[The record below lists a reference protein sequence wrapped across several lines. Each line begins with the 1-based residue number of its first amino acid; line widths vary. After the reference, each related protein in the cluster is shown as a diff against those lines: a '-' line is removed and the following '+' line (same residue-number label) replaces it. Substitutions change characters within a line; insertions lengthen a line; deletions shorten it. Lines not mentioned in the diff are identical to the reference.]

1 MKPTVHSLTRE
12 SGGILHPPSG
22 SRSACTVIETTIFSA
37 VCLINRQHLV
47 IYRACQFHCCP
58 ILIQSASGT
67 LDASGEL
74 MSEKVNKHVSRLNRF
89 LPFSAEHDQIY
100 EEYQQSD
107 DSLLIETSALRY
119 LQRAVTEGARIVV
132 LTGDAGHGKT
142 YLCRRLIETHLG
154 YSEDEA
160 RDLINTNC
168 DGETSIPARDDRH
181 QTPLRIFKDFSEL
194 QIEVAASRLE
204 AALHDE
210 SVSIVCANEGRLRA
224 VLKSEQA
231 GAGCHDIFDRFEQ
244 SFRDGLASV
253 DGRIHIINLNN
264 QSVASDR
271 SETSILSD
279 AVRQWTSG
287 TRWRVCDDCSSR
299 SKCPIANNRSLL
311 ASSSSEQAA
320 MRVSRTEL
328 LVRSLERVGAVIT
341 IRDTLMLIAYMITGG
356 LTCADVHGRLK
367 TRRKPWQAEYAFY
380 NLLFEA
386 PGGLSRER
394 LRRLP
399 TLAFLERTDP
409 GLNAVRSIDERLVNE
424 QGVFAEGQLDLCF
437 PPIAGTD
444 EPIDAAQGID
454 QVIANPRSRKERAQ
468 EADVIRTIVRSLR
481 RRAFFDGLGEPG
493 SEFARIGF
501 RNGAEFVEICDEK
514 LDKPSEI
521 RLKNRLFAGFH
532 HMQGVQKG
540 ESPTLFLVDPA
551 FGRSSS
557 EAAILADKI
566 PGQRVQLLNL
576 ASTWTHTDQQK
587 KWSIMESVDWLDRH
601 IVLRVESSDHK
612 ASTDFHADLMM
623 LDCLLR
629 ASSGHVP
636 SKFYEHDLRK
646 ISAFLGKLAQSG
658 SKLREITVLLD
669 GKTQAINIDGGVIQV
684 ADA

>member
-1 MKPTVHSLTRE
+1 MLDVERE
-12 SGGILHPPSG
+12 CMSE
-22 SRSACTVIETTIFSA
+22 R
-37 VCLINRQHLV
+37 INR
-47 IYRACQFHCCP
+47 
-58 ILIQSASGT
+58 
-67 LDASGEL
+67 
-74 MSEKVNKHVSRLNRF
+74 HVSRLNRF

-107 DSLLIETSALRY
+107 DSLTIETSALRY
-119 LQRAVTEGARIVV
+119 LQAAVAERARIVV

-160 RDLINTNC
+160 RGFINSNC
-168 DGETSIPARDDRH
+168 DGETTIPPREDHPA
-181 QTPLRIFKDFSEL
+181 QPLRIFKDFSEL
-194 QIEVAASRLE
+194 QIQVAASRLE
-204 AALHDE
+204 AALHDDA
-210 SVSIVCANEGRLRA
+210 VSIVCANEGRLRA
-224 VLKSEQA
+224 VLQSEQA
-231 GAGCHDIFDRFEQ
+231 GAGCHDIFNRFEQ

-287 TRWRVCDDCSSR
+287 TRWRACEDCSAR
-299 SKCPIANNRSLL
+299 PKCPISNNRMLL

-320 MRVSRTEL
+320 VRVSRTEL

-356 LTCADVHGRLK
+356 LTCKDIHDRLR

-386 PGGLSRER
+386 PSGLSREK

-409 GLNAVRSIDERLVNE
+409 GLNAVRSIDDRLVNE
-424 QGVFAEGQLDLCF
+424 QDVFEEGQLDLCF
-437 PPIAGTD
+437 PPTAGSD
-444 EPIDAAQGID
+444 EPIDAAHGID
-454 QVIANPRSRKERAQ
+454 QVIANPRSRKERAK
-468 EADVIRTIVRSLR
+468 EADSIRTIVRALR
-481 RRAFFDGLGEPG
+481 RRAFFDGLGELG
-493 SEFARIGF
+493 SEFTRIGF
-501 RNGAEFVEICDEK
+501 RNGEEFVDICENR

-540 ESPTLFLVDPA
+540 EGPTLFLVDPA

-557 EAAILADKI
+557 DAAILADKI
-566 PGQRVQLLNL
+566 AGQRVQLLNL
-576 ASTWTHTDQQK
+576 TSTWTHTEEQS
-587 KWSIMESVDWLDRH
+587 KWSVTKSVDWLDRH
-601 IVLRVESSDHK
+601 IVLRVKSSDQK
-612 ASTDFHADLMM
+612 ADTDFHADLMM

-629 ASSGHVP
+629 AASGHVP

-646 ISAFLGKLAQSG
+646 VAAFLGKLAQTG
-658 SKLREITVLLD
+658 SKLQEITVLLD